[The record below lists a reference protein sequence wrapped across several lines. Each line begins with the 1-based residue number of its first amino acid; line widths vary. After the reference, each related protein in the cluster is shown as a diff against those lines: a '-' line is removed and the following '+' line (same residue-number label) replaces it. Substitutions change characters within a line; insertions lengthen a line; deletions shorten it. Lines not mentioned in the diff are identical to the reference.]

1 MTREE
6 KVSGLIDEALVYERM
21 DSRISDIIVKLTS
34 ERANHVKECKETGDT
49 PDKSYD
55 ALLKIMDDTRNSIR
69 DRSNELWAEVD
80 KTAEKHESGYEA
92 LAQAVLELAA
102 RDYESALCGCY
113 GSESQKYLIEKFA
126 RNGAEIYTK
135 LDFYKVL
142 KRIESAYPKFVK
154 TVKEHG
160 DEIIEETRRIREKK
174 NGKMRYAKIR
184 CPNCGCGLYA
194 SGSEISGLQM
204 IRCVGCNFQEYYRV
218 KRHVG

>member
-34 ERANHVKECKETGDT
+34 ERANHIKECKETGET
-49 PDKSYD
+49 PDKSFD
-55 ALLKIMDDTRNSIR
+55 MLLRIMEGTRNRIR
-69 DRSNELWAEVD
+69 DKSNKLWAEVD
-80 KTAEKHESGYEA
+80 LTAVKHEAGYEG

-135 LDFYKVL
+135 LDFYKIL
-142 KRIESAYPKFVK
+142 KKIESAYPQFVK
-154 TVKEHG
+154 TVKDHG
-160 DEIIEETRRIREKK
+160 DEIIEDAERIFTAQDE
-174 NGKMRYAKIR
+174 GKPYDAFFTDLGAGK
-184 CPNCGCGLYA
+184 CLYEA
-194 SGSEISGLQM
+194 GDLAVEL
-204 IRCVGCNFQEYYRV
+204 EYDLL
-218 KRHVG
+218 GPES

>member
-34 ERANHVKECKETGDT
+34 ERANHVKECKETGET
-49 PDKSYD
+49 PDKSFD
-55 ALLKIMDDTRNSIR
+55 MLLRIMEGTRNRIR
-69 DRSNELWAEVD
+69 DKSNKLWSEVD
-80 KTAEKHESGYEA
+80 QTAEKYPSGYEE

-102 RDYESALCGCY
+102 RDYESALSGCY

-126 RNGAEIYTK
+126 KNGAEIYTK

-142 KRIESAYPKFVK
+142 KKIEDAYPKFVK
-154 TVKEHG
+154 TVKDHG
-160 DEIIEETRRIREKK
+160 DEIIEETKRIRYKSG
-174 NGKMRYAKIR
+174 NMRYAKIR

-194 SGSEISGLQM
+194 SGSEVGGLQM

-218 KRHVG
+218 KRHAG

>member
-34 ERANHVKECKETGDT
+34 ERANHIKECKETGET
-49 PDKSYD
+49 PDKSFD
-55 ALLKIMDDTRNSIR
+55 MLLRIMEGTRNRIR
-69 DRSNELWAEVD
+69 DKSNKLWSEVD
-80 KTAEKHESGYEA
+80 QTAEKYPSGYEE

-126 RNGAEIYTK
+126 KNGAEIYTK

-142 KRIESAYPKFVK
+142 KKIEDAYPKFVK
-154 TVKEHG
+154 TVKDHG
-160 DEIIEETRRIREKK
+160 DEIIEETKRIRYKSG
-174 NGKMRYAKIR
+174 NMRYAKIR

-194 SGSEISGLQM
+194 SGNTVNGLQM

-218 KRHVG
+218 KRHAG